1 MPKHTISSYTVT
13 TDPRRSFGAISATYA
28 GTMTADAP
36 TPIPTTNLPRETVAA
51 SSPTAMMNGPRRK
64 KPLFHAMA
72 FLLPGYEQASDPE
85 NPPIE
90 PTVCVGRIV
99 VEQELPDGRFNMV
112 LAGLRRARVVAEDRS
127 RPYRLA
133 EVELIDDDRPGD
145 LDEVLAGQ
153 RLYEFLTQ
161 LPARLVRQRERLVQA
176 TELLRDR
183 VGEEVPLGAVLDLLA
198 DSLELLPEDRLSL
211 LRERHVGR
219 RLGVLT
225 LGLGSLA
232 RQIQGQAPRVSWRP
246 RFSDN

>member
-1 MPKHTISSYTVT
+1 VEIHL
-13 TDPRRSFGAISATYA
+13 DPTSFSGS
-28 GTMTADAP
+28 
-36 TPIPTTNLPRETVAA
+36 V
-51 SSPTAMMNGPRRK
+51 
-64 KPLFHAMA
+64 PLFPLPGTVLLPGGLLPLHVFEERYREMLRDALAGERLVAMA
-72 FLLPGYEQASDPE
+72 FLLPGYEEASDPV

-112 LAGLRRARVVAEDRS
+112 LAGLRRARVLAEDRS

-133 EVELIDDDRPGD
+133 EVELIDDDRPAD
-145 LDEVLAGQ
+145 LDEALAAE

-161 LPARLVRQRERLVQA
+161 LPARLVRQRERLVQG
-176 TELLRDR
+176 TELLRRR
-183 VGEEVPLGAVLDLLA
+183 VGEDVPLGVVLDLLA

-225 LGLGSLA
+225 VGLGGLA
-232 RQIQGQAPRVSWRP
+232 RQIQGHAPRVRWRP

>member
-1 MPKHTISSYTVT
+1 MELHL
-13 TDPRRSFGAISATYA
+13 DPTSFSGS
-28 GTMTADAP
+28 
-36 TPIPTTNLPRETVAA
+36 V
-51 SSPTAMMNGPRRK
+51 
-64 KPLFHAMA
+64 PLFPLPGTVLLPGGLLPLHVFEERYREMLRDALAGERLIGMA

-145 LDEVLAGQ
+145 FDEALAGQ

-183 VGEEVPLGAVLDLLA
+183 VGEEAEPRVVCKLRLARVVRERRAV
-198 DSLELLPEDRLSL
+198 ELLRVDPRHQIARRVRLL
-211 LRERHVGR
+211 GEGRGER
-219 RLGVLT
+219 
-225 LGLGSLA
+225 
-232 RQIQGQAPRVSWRP
+232 
-246 RFSDN
+246 

>member
-1 MPKHTISSYTVT
+1 MEIHL
-13 TDPRRSFGAISATYA
+13 DPTSFSGS
-28 GTMTADAP
+28 
-36 TPIPTTNLPRETVAA
+36 V
-51 SSPTAMMNGPRRK
+51 
-64 KPLFHAMA
+64 PLFPLPGTVLLPGGLLPLHVFEERYREMLRDALAGERLIAMA
-72 FLLPGYEQASDPE
+72 FLLPGYEQASDPV

-127 RPYRLA
+127 RPYRRA
-133 EVELIDDDRPGD
+133 EVELIDDDDPDD
-145 LDEVLAGQ
+145 LDEGLAAA

-161 LPARLVRQRERLVQA
+161 LPARLVRQRERLVQG
-176 TELLRDR
+176 TELLRRR
-183 VGEEVPLGAVLDLLA
+183 VGEDVPLGVVLDLLA

-219 RLGVLT
+219 RLGILT
-225 LGLGSLA
+225 QGLGGLA
-232 RQIQGQAPRVSWRP
+232 RQIQGQAPRVRWRP

>member
-1 MPKHTISSYTVT
+1 MELHL
-13 TDPRRSFGAISATYA
+13 DPTSFSGS
-28 GTMTADAP
+28 
-36 TPIPTTNLPRETVAA
+36 V
-51 SSPTAMMNGPRRK
+51 
-64 KPLFHAMA
+64 PLFPLPGTVLLPGGLLPLHVFEERYREMLRDALAGERLIGMA

-145 LDEVLAGQ
+145 FDEALAGQ

-183 VGEEVPLGAVLDLLA
+183 VGEDVPLGAVLDLLA

-225 LGLGSLA
+225 QGLAGLA

>member
-1 MPKHTISSYTVT
+1 MELHL
-13 TDPRRSFGAISATYA
+13 DPTSFSGS
-28 GTMTADAP
+28 
-36 TPIPTTNLPRETVAA
+36 V
-51 SSPTAMMNGPRRK
+51 
-64 KPLFHAMA
+64 PLFPLPGTVLLPGGLLPLHVFEERYREMLRDALAGERLIAMA
-72 FLLPGYEQASDPE
+72 FLLPGYEQAGDPV

-99 VEQELPDGRFNMV
+99 VDQELPDGRFNMV
-112 LAGLRRARVVAEDRS
+112 LAGLRRARVLAEDRS

-133 EVELIDDDRPGD
+133 EVELIDDDRPED
-145 LDEVLAGQ
+145 LDEGLAGE
-153 RLYEFLTQ
+153 RLYDFLTQ

-183 VGEEVPLGAVLDLLA
+183 VGEDVPLGAVLDLLA
-198 DSLELLPEDRLSL
+198 DSLELVPEDRLSL